1 MPLPPPPSYRNM
13 FPQYPNMNKRGNNAP
28 PAYNAPMLPS
38 YNADK
43 SVCKFKV
50 SLSNANSAGL
60 LNSHG
65 LKQDEI
71 YSFLDNLINLVTS
84 YSSGA
89 SPSFNRNSLS
99 INVEDIDGK
108 DLDVKISVAKKGYD
122 FIVTI
127 ELVKGDNDAFNEV
140 CDYFMRECNGT
151 KISGGYRRRHKTRR
165 SRHSRRKVRKTKSRR
180 YRK

>member
-1 MPLPPPPSYRNM
+1 
-13 FPQYPNMNKRGNNAP
+13 MNKRGNNAP

-60 LNSHG
+60 LNTRG
-65 LKQDEI
+65 LKSKQDEI
-71 YSFLDNLINLVTS
+71 YSFLDNLSDVVS
-84 YSSGA
+84 RYSSGA
-89 SPSFNRNSLS
+89 STSFNRNSLS
-99 INVEDIDGK
+99 MNVKHIDG
-108 DLDVKISVAKKGYD
+108 DALDVKISVAKKDYD

-140 CDYFMRECNGT
+140 CDYFMRTCNGT